1 MIKEFS
7 INNITAN
14 GRQTIHY
21 IIANSSIDEFLDC
34 VDKDRIRNLCKTGCI
49 NYGQKWSCPPFSSQI
64 CDIIKTG
71 NFDNAFIITG
81 YIFLSDMHYIKNPY
95 QKVKAANI
103 ILKSKCEEYARKVE
117 KLTQGY
123 ALLSGSCNL
132 CKPCCKKLNLPCKKP
147 EKRRYSLESTGINVS
162 LLSSK
167 LCNHELLWYNKGE
180 DLLYT
185 SVVTAILYKGD
196 FPFDLLTSFIN
207 SSEK

>member
-1 MIKEFS
+1 MKKYHSEHFTKKGSQNLYFIV
-7 INNITAN
+7 NNI
-14 GRQTIHY
+14 
-21 IIANSSIDEFLDC
+21 SIDNLLLC
-34 VDKDRIRNLCKTGCI
+34 VEEEKIRNLCQVGCI
-49 NYGQKWSCPPFSSQI
+49 NYGKKWSCPPCSPQI

-103 ILKSKCEEYARKVE
+103 ILKSKCEEHARKVE
-117 KLTQGY
+117 NLTQGY

-132 CKPCCKKLNLPCKKP
+132 CKPCCKKLNMPCKKP

-167 LCNHELLWYNKGE
+167 FCNHELLWYNKGE

-185 SVVTAILYKGD
+185 TVVTAILYKGD
-196 FPFDLLTSFIN
+196 LPFDLLTSCIN

>member
-1 MIKEFS
+1 MTKYQLEHTTNKGSQNLHVITNS
-7 INNITAN
+7 I
-14 GRQTIHY
+14 
-21 IIANSSIDEFLDC
+21 SIENLLLCADEE
-34 VDKDRIRNLCKTGCI
+34 KIRNLCQIGCV
-49 NYGQKWSCPPFSSQI
+49 NYERKWSCPPFSSQI
-64 CDIIKTG
+64 SDIIKTG

-81 YIFLSDMHYIKNPY
+81 YIFLSDMNYIKNPY
-95 QKVKAANI
+95 QKVKAANM

-117 KLTQGY
+117 NLTQGY

-132 CKPCCKKLNLPCKKP
+132 CKPCCKKLNMPCKKP

-167 LCNHELLWYNKGE
+167 FCNHELLWYNKGE